1 MLCGGN
7 MSAFLL
13 ILLGIAF
20 MIFLIAFVLGLGV
33 LMTIVFSGVS
43 FGLCV
48 VGGLAIYIVFMGI
61 LFKLMTIEANNL
73 HKGEN

>member
-1 MLCGGN
+1 

-13 ILLGIAF
+13 ILLGVAF
-20 MIFLIAFVLGLGV
+20 MIFLIAFILGLGM
-33 LMTIVFSGVS
+33 LMTMVFYGVS

-48 VGGLAIYIVFMGI
+48 VGGLAIYIAFLALI
-61 LFKLMTIEANNL
+61 FKLMTIEANNL